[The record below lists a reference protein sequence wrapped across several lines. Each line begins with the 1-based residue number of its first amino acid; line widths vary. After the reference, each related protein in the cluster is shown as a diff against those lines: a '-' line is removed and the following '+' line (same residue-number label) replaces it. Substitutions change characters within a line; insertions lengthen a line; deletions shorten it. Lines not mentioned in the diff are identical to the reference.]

1 MGLEYRVYCRQS
13 CRKEHKV
20 KRKVLTD
27 KKKIVVKIGSASLA
41 HPETGRLNLDKME
54 RLVRILANLRNQ
66 GKDVILV
73 SSGAIAVGRS
83 ALGFAEK
90 PTEISMK
97 QACAAVGQA
106 RLMMVYQKLFAEY
119 NQLAAQILM
128 TKDTMLNDISRNNAQ
143 NTFMELFKMG
153 VIPIVN
159 ENDTVSTD
167 ELDTGDFGDNDTL
180 SAIVTAIVDGDL
192 LILLSD
198 TDGFYTDDPH
208 QNRKATLISCVDE
221 INDEVLKM
229 AKSSTG
235 CNLGTGGMATKL
247 SAAKIANA
255 SGADMVIISGED
267 VRNIN
272 RLMDGKEI
280 GTLFLAHKAQD
291 FNIMD
296 YIRTKTKQYS

>member
-1 MGLEYRVYCRQS
+1 ML
-13 CRKEHKV
+13 RKL
-20 KRKVLTD
+20 LTD
-27 KKKIVVKIGSASLA
+27 KKKIVIKIGSASLA
-41 HPETGRLNLDKME
+41 HMETGHLNLEKME
-54 RLVRILANLRNQ
+54 KLVRILTNLRNQ

-73 SSGAIAVGRS
+73 SSGAIAVGRN
-83 ALGFAEK
+83 ALGIKDK
-90 PTEISMK
+90 PTEISIK

-119 NQLAAQILM
+119 NQVAAQILM
-128 TKDTMLNDISRNNAQ
+128 TKHTMINDISRANAQ
-143 NTFMELFKMG
+143 NTFNELSKMG

-180 SAIVTAIVDGDL
+180 SAIVTAIVGADL
-192 LILLSD
+192 LVLLSD

-208 QNRKATLISCVDE
+208 KNINAKLISYVDE
-221 INDEVLKM
+221 INDELLGM

-255 SGADMVIISGED
+255 SGADMVITSGED

-272 RLMDGKEI
+272 RIMEGKDI
-280 GTLFLAHKAQD
+280 GTLFLAHKAKD

-296 YIRTKTKQYS
+296 YIKTKQYS

>member
-1 MGLEYRVYCRQS
+1 MKVQNRQHLIN
-13 CRKEHKV
+13 K
-20 KRKVLTD
+20 KR
-27 KKKIVVKIGSASLA
+27 IVVKIGSASLTHA
-41 HPETGRLNLDKME
+41 ETGHLNLDKME
-54 RLVRILANLRNQ
+54 RLVRILTNLRNQ

-73 SSGAIAVGRS
+73 SSGAIAVGRN
-83 ALGFAEK
+83 ALGFLDK
-90 PTEISMK
+90 PSQRSIK

-106 RLMMVYQKLFAEY
+106 RLIMVYQKLFAEY
-119 NQLAAQILM
+119 NQITAQILM

-143 NTFMELFKMG
+143 NTFNELFRMG

-180 SAIVTAIVDGDL
+180 SAIVTALVAGDL

-198 TDGFYTDDPH
+198 IDGFYTDDPH
-208 QNRKATLISCVDE
+208 KNKNAKMISLVEE
-221 INDEVLKM
+221 INDEVLDM

-255 SGADMVIISGED
+255 SGADMVITNGEN

-272 RLMDGKEI
+272 HVIAGKDI
-280 GTLFLAHKAQD
+280 GTLFMAHKAKD

-296 YIRTKTKQYS
+296 YIRTKQYS

>member
-1 MGLEYRVYCRQS
+1 M
-13 CRKEHKV
+13 

-27 KKKIVVKIGSASLA
+27 KKRIIVKIGSSSLT
-41 HPETGRLNLDKME
+41 HPETGHLNLDKME

-73 SSGAIAVGRS
+73 SSGAIAVGRN
-83 ALGFAEK
+83 ALGFTEK
-90 PTEISMK
+90 PKELSVK

-119 NQLAAQILM
+119 NQVAAQILM
-128 TKDTMLNDISRNNAQ
+128 TKHTMINDISRANAL
-143 NTFMELFKMG
+143 NTFNELLKMG

-167 ELDTGDFGDNDTL
+167 EIDFGDNDTL
-180 SAIVTAIVDGDL
+180 SAIVTALVGGDL

-198 TDGFYTDDPH
+198 IDGFYTDDPH
-208 QNRKATLISCVDE
+208 KNKKATLISCVDE
-221 INDEVLKM
+221 INDEILKM

-255 SGADMVIISGED
+255 SGADMAITSGDD

-272 RLMDGKEI
+272 RIMDGKVI
-280 GTLFLAHKAQD
+280 GTLFLAHKAKN
-291 FNIMD
+291 FNLMD
-296 YIRTKTKQYS
+296 YIKTKQYS

>member
-1 MGLEYRVYCRQS
+1 MQ
-13 CRKEHKV
+13 RKH
-20 KRKVLTD
+20 LAN
-27 KKKIVVKIGSASLA
+27 KKKIIVKIGSSSLT
-41 HPETGRLNLDKME
+41 HIETGHLNLDKME
-54 RLVRILANLRNQ
+54 RLVRILTNLRNQ

-73 SSGAIAVGRS
+73 SSGAIAVGRT
-83 ALGFAEK
+83 ALGFLDK
-90 PTEISMK
+90 PSEVSIK

-119 NQLAAQILM
+119 NQIAAQILM
-128 TKDTMLNDISRNNAQ
+128 TKHTMINDISRANAL
-143 NTFMELFKMG
+143 NTFNELFRMG

-167 ELDTGDFGDNDTL
+167 EIDFGDNDTL
-180 SAIVTAIVDGDL
+180 SAIVTALVGGDL

-198 TDGFYTDDPH
+198 IDGFYTDDPH
-208 QNRKATLISCVDE
+208 KNKKAKLISCVDE
-221 INDEVLKM
+221 INDELLEM

-255 SGADMVIISGED
+255 SGADMAITSGDD
-267 VRNIN
+267 VANIN
-272 RLMDGKEI
+272 RVIDGKDI
-280 GTLFLAHKAQD
+280 GTLFLAHKANN

-296 YIRTKTKQYS
+296 HIKTKQYS